1 LTDLGFL
8 DKGEFDVLA
17 KTLEEEKVVCR
28 VLSKYGNT
36 FMKINNALENNCGNE
51 DDENLHLR
59 YKEKI
64 SE

>member
-1 LTDLGFL
+1 
-8 DKGEFDVLA
+8 
-17 KTLEEEKVVCR
+17 
-28 VLSKYGNT
+28 
-36 FMKINNALENNCGNE
+36 MKINNALENNCGNE